1 MAKPNDYITAT
12 RKNFISSDNEGRMVE
27 KCIIEIQGTF
37 LVKIRDCAF
46 NGNIGENAFIHI
58 DKFLEIVRPIKING
72 LTQYRFRLS
81 VFSVSLACATN
92 EWFTKEC
99 IGLITTWDNMV
110 KKFIINIHHLS
121 DHDEEE
127 ETEEDDN
134 PNEMDN
140 LNNDIAKG
148 IDESWSENEVP
159 YQLCDHI
166 CEPHHFKNGKTKWP
180 TCTSDI
186 DRFCNGGELPGMVRV
201 ESITYF
207 QNHKWY
213 DELADGK
220 LKEETLALKAKIKG
234 SWGDATP
241 GVIKFYRWLKNYFE
255 NIYELDY
262 EVLEKLQECWWKV
275 NAYEIAPFTH
285 TENFRR
291 GPYANM
297 KTEWTSN
304 PYLDVN
310 RIFGRNYKA
319 NIVMSDSEDSIVTYT
334 EVSSLFEDLSDIGSS
349 GVDGLPMMPEDP
361 YAYVVAA
368 FQTLPS
374 PDYVPGPVEP
384 EHAPPSPEFV
394 PEPVYPKFMPPED
407 EVFPT
412 EEQPLPAAV
421 SLTTDSPGYIA
432 DSDPE
437 EDGEDPEEDPTDY
450 PTDGGDDD
458 NDDDEASDDDEDDD
472 DDVEEDKDEEEEE
485 EHPARRSTQLR
496 LTLSYHL
503 YTVLR
508 LGYSDPEE
516 DEEDPEEDPTDYPT
530 DGGDDD
536 NDDDEASDD
545 DEDDD
550 DDVEEE
556 EDEEEEEE
564 QPTPTNSV
572 PPPVH
577 HVTARMFVQAQTP
590 ISLPLDTE
598 VARLLAIPTLPPSP
612 LSPLSSPLPLIL
624 SPLPQILSPP
634 LPVSSLPLP
643 SSPTYPLG
651 YRAAMIQL
659 RAEIPFTSY
668 PLPLSAPPSGT
679 PPLLPI
685 PLPTSSPPLLL
696 PFTVCRA
703 AIFEVTLLPQKSLCI
718 ALGLRY
724 EVGKSL
730 SAPTARPT
738 RGFRADYRFVGTLD
752 NEIRRDPERGES
764 TADYSAST
772 ANGDCKVTGS
782 RPHPTGTACGDTNTI
797 KDIADTCDR
806 ALESARTRWRSST
819 ARDTGGGR

>member
-1 MAKPNDYITAT
+1 
-12 RKNFISSDNEGRMVE
+12 
-27 KCIIEIQGTF
+27 
-37 LVKIRDCAF
+37 
-46 NGNIGENAFIHI
+46 
-58 DKFLEIVRPIKING
+58 
-72 LTQYRFRLS
+72 
-81 VFSVSLACATN
+81 
-92 EWFTKEC
+92 
-99 IGLITTWDNMV
+99 
-110 KKFIINIHHLS
+110 
-121 DHDEEE
+121 
-127 ETEEDDN
+127 
-134 PNEMDN
+134 
-140 LNNDIAKG
+140 
-148 IDESWSENEVP
+148 
-159 YQLCDHI
+159 
-166 CEPHHFKNGKTKWP
+166 
-180 TCTSDI
+180 
-186 DRFCNGGELPGMVRV
+186 
-201 ESITYF
+201 
-207 QNHKWY
+207 
-213 DELADGK
+213 
-220 LKEETLALKAKIKG
+220 
-234 SWGDATP
+234 
-241 GVIKFYRWLKNYFE
+241 
-255 NIYELDY
+255 
-262 EVLEKLQECWWKV
+262 
-275 NAYEIAPFTH
+275 
-285 TENFRR
+285 
-291 GPYANM
+291 
-297 KTEWTSN
+297 
-304 PYLDVN
+304 
-310 RIFGRNYKA
+310 
-319 NIVMSDSEDSIVTYT
+319 MSDSEDSIVTYT

-368 FQTLPS
+368 FQTPPS

-485 EHPARRSTQLR
+485 E
-496 LTLSYHL
+496 
-503 YTVLR
+503 
-508 LGYSDPEE
+508 
-516 DEEDPEEDPTDYPT
+516 
-530 DGGDDD
+530 
-536 NDDDEASDD
+536 
-545 DEDDD
+545 
-550 DDVEEE
+550 
-556 EDEEEEEE
+556 

-577 HVTARMFVQAQTP
+577 HVMARMFVRAQTP
-590 ISLPLDTE
+590 MSLPLDTE

-685 PLPTSSPPLLL
+685 PLPTSSPPMLL

-703 AIFEVTLLPQKSLCI
+703 GSSEVTFPPQKRLCI

-738 RGFRADYRFVGTLD
+738 RGFRADYGFVDTLD
-752 NEIRRDPERGES
+752 DEIRRDPKRYVGCRITDTWDEMFKDMHGTPAVTDVAELSQRM
-764 TADYSAST
+764 ADFIT
-772 ANGDCKVTGS
+772 TV
-782 RPHPTGTACGDTNTI
+782 RQDTNEIYGRLDDAQDDRLLMSGQLNMLRRDRRAHARTARLMETEARLSHEAWVQSM
-797 KDIADTCDR
+797 DASDTARSEVR
-806 ALESARTRWRSST
+806 ALRTTVLAQQTEIAGLRAADRTRQAQLVETLTLMRTLQTQVTALQSQQGPASGPAQPEIPEEAGSSS
-819 ARDTGGGR
+819 